1 METMVRFMD
10 NDTEG
15 RIPGDWPDMR
25 KKSMFLPLGIVV
37 LMICNGCAA
46 NPAKVT
52 IGKEIYLSNPLFEP
66 VKSNTTGEPELVFCA
81 DVSDAN
87 PSNYKGTLERFVKHA
102 PFRQISLVESQSTC
116 DVMLRIKW
124 IYVNGSGTVIATSA
138 ENGSEL
144 LRAEAEG
151 KWGPVFGIER
161 LGPIVYNAFVP
172 GTPLYRQ
179 VTDAKKSKEA
189 AFREAVRR
197 YREMP
202 VKPSLPEEARKF
214 KVQAESAFNRKD
226 FDDAAAR
233 YLDALKIA
241 PWWPEGYFNRALILG
256 ETGRYRK
263 AVEEMRK
270 YLVIVPDAPDARE
283 AQDKIYE
290 WEGLVR
296 KAGSLPVEF
305 RAQDGT
311 VREPSRNR

>member
-1 METMVRFMD
+1 
-10 NDTEG
+10 
-15 RIPGDWPDMR
+15 MR
-25 KKSMFLPLGIVV
+25 KKSMFLPLGIVI

-46 NPAKVT
+46 SPAKVT
-52 IGKEIYLSNPLFEP
+52 IGKETYLSNPLFEP

-81 DVSDAN
+81 DVSDEN
-87 PSNYKGTLERFVKHA
+87 PFNYKPTLERFVKHA
-102 PFRQISLVESQSTC
+102 PFRQISLAESQSTC
-116 DVMLRIKW
+116 DVMLRLKW
-124 IYVNGSGTVIATSA
+124 IYANGSGTVVATSA

-161 LGPIVYNAFVP
+161 LGPIVFNAFVP

-179 VTDAKKSKEA
+179 VTDSKKSKEA
-189 AFREAVRR
+189 EFRESVRR

-202 VKPSLPEEARKF
+202 VKPSLPEEARKY

-226 FDDAAAR
+226 FDEAAAR

-241 PWWPEGYFNRALILG
+241 PWWPEGYFNRALIFG

-270 YLVIVPDAPDARE
+270 YLVIVPDAPDARA

-290 WEGLVR
+290 WEGLAR
-296 KAGSLPVEF
+296 KAGPQSVES
-305 RAQDGT
+305 GT
-311 VREPSRNR
+311 SVGTSREPSRSK

>member
-1 METMVRFMD
+1 
-10 NDTEG
+10 
-15 RIPGDWPDMR
+15 MR
-25 KKSMFLPLGIVV
+25 KKSMFLPFGIVI
-37 LMICNGCAA
+37 LLICNGCAA

-52 IGKEIYLSNPLFEP
+52 IGKETYLSNPLFEP
-66 VKSNTTGEPELVFCA
+66 VKNDTTGEPELVFCA
-81 DVSDAN
+81 DSDKN
-87 PSNYKGTLERFVKHA
+87 SLDFFVKHA
-102 PFRQISLVESQSTC
+102 PFRRISLVDPQSSC
-116 DVMLRIKW
+116 DVMLRILW
-124 IYVNGSGTVIATSA
+124 INANGSGVVVATSM
-138 ENGSEL
+138 EKGSEL

-151 KWGPVFGIER
+151 VWGPVFGVER

-179 VTDAKKSKEA
+179 VTNSKKAEEA

-226 FDDAAAR
+226 FDDAADR

-296 KAGSLPVEF
+296 KAGSQPVEF